1 MIDGLRILPT
11 IVFLSLFPWRTCRRI
26 KATWDAKLHVCISV
40 LPGKRRF
47 LSLHAIDIRHG
58 QQSTSKV
65 DEVDIIPRF
74 WLTTPAA
81 VHAKI
86 GLKWMTNIL
95 QLAIKGN
102 ELTNQTKRYLMDD
115 TWQLFSTKNW
125 WARGLLSVPKKL
137 GTISRSNG
145 TWNVGFRGEGKP
157 QIPGNN
163 LSQQRLK
170 NHQQNLN
177 EDSTT
182 QVILIWREASAFNAV
197 PSLFTYLLNTM
208 VFLSLGNQTESSTS
222 CVRYMVLTRP
232 PL

>member
-26 KATWDAKLHVCISV
+26 KATWDAKLHVCTSF

-47 LSLHAIDIRHG
+47 LSLHATDIRHR

-65 DEVDIIPRF
+65 DEVHIIPRF
-74 WLTTPAA
+74 WVTTPAA

-102 ELTNQTKRYLMDD
+102 ELTNQTKRYLVDD

-125 WARGLLSVPKKL
+125 WALGLLSVPRNL
-137 GTISRSNG
+137 GQFPDRMELGMLVLEARENRRSRGTISHSRDWRTISK
-145 TWNVGFRGEGKP
+145 TWTRTRQP
-157 QIPGNN
+157 
-163 LSQQRLK
+163 
-170 NHQQNLN
+170 
-177 EDSTT
+177 
-182 QVILIWREASAFNAV
+182 
-197 PSLFTYLLNTM
+197 
-208 VFLSLGNQTESSTS
+208 ESF
-222 CVRYMVLTRP
+222 
-232 PL
+232 